1 MKIVLLED
9 VKALGKKG
17 TVVEASEGY
26 ARNFLLPKKLG
37 VPATAENL
45 NTLKLKKANEDRI
58 AAAQLAAAKELAAKV
73 EAASVTVKIKGG
85 ENGKTYGSVSTK
97 EIAEAVKEQLGLEID
112 KKKIVLP
119 EPIKAFG
126 TYEAVVK
133 LHRDVQAKL
142 SVKVTEA

>member
-1 MKIVLLED
+1 MLPETGSYVYIQSYKHDGSLHRTWCRGFVLE
-9 VKALGKKG
+9 
-17 TVVEASEGY
+17 
-26 ARNFLLPKKLG
+26 
-37 VPATAENL
+37 
-45 NTLKLKKANEDRI
+45 ANEDRI

-126 TYEAVVK
+126 TYEAAVK